1 MVKLYNLSIKII
13 NIYYYNCNANRL
25 WYIVYTVST
34 EIIVLF
40 FFCIDNL
47 CTHKIN
53 MSIFQH
59 EQFFILDKWNQFFI
73 LVF

>member
-40 FFCIDNL
+40 FFVSTIYAPI
-47 CTHKIN
+47 K
-53 MSIFQH
+53 
-59 EQFFILDKWNQFFI
+59 
-73 LVF
+73 